1 MKTAA
6 NRLLAQTTLIT
17 RPASL
22 RVLSAAASDGQKFT
36 MATLTHPSPVMP
48 KRPSPYRLFTPTT
61 FLASFADLHVAG
73 WRLLPLNSAPASGQ
87 ISQST
92 GDLQDRRLV
101 RVYEFQA
108 DQSEKSWRAD
118 LNKLV
123 SSIIKHGADTRV
135 GYDCGKENTC

>member
-1 MKTAA
+1 MKTAV
-6 NRLLAQTTLIT
+6 NRLLAQTTLLT
-17 RPASL
+17 RLASM
-22 RVLSAAASDGQKFT
+22 RVLSAAASNGQKST
-36 MATLTHPSPVMP
+36 MATLTDPSPVMP

-73 WRLLPLNSAPASGQ
+73 WRLLPLASSPTSGQ
-87 ISQST
+87 ISQTT

-108 DQSEKSWRAD
+108 DQSEKSWRVD
-118 LNKLV
+118 LDKLV

-135 GYDCGKENTC
+135 GCHCWKEHTS